1 MSIYQ
6 VRNIQRYYKVLEH
19 DPYQR
24 AIDAGDDALLDRL
37 FNEPVTSKGLADVW
51 LEESV
56 QFTAHYDTSVNTPDI
71 SVWGSFLVMTQR
83 AVEVLKPFIGS
94 DGEFLPILID
104 GEKFQVF
111 NVMSFGEEDKANT
124 KHEYI
129 DGHPAGLEELKFV
142 ESSIADKYVFK
153 SLLQGCNLLY
163 CDEKL
168 KSLCNENDLRGV
180 DFDLDL
186 LDIFEY

>member
-51 LEESV
+51 LEESA

-104 GEKFQVF
+104 GERFQVF

-186 LDIFEY
+186 LDVFEY

>member
-24 AIDAGDDALLDRL
+24 AIDAGDDVLLDRL

-56 QFTAHYDTSVNTPDI
+56 QFTAHYDTSLKTPDL
-71 SVWGSFLVMTQR
+71 SVWGAFLVMTQR
-83 AVEVLKPFIGS
+83 AAEVLRPFIGS

-104 GEKFQVF
+104 GERFQVF

>member
-104 GEKFQVF
+104 GERFQVF

-142 ESSIADKYVFK
+142 ESSTVSI
-153 SLLQGCNLLY
+153 
-163 CDEKL
+163 
-168 KSLCNENDLRGV
+168 
-180 DFDLDL
+180 
-186 LDIFEY
+186 